1 MSCSEGTNMPR
12 QRRLPADL
20 REKKSVIVTGGTYG
34 IGRGISLGL
43 SRRRYG
49 VVAFGVSVRQPGSLA
64 ENATESL
71 KSEARKLGLQLD
83 VLEADVSKVAD
94 VQRVIEFSLHRYGV
108 INGLVNNAAIGP
120 LGNILETP
128 EELWDR
134 IIDVNLKGM
143 YLACKAVLPNMI
155 QHGGGSIVNIGS
167 GAGWGK
173 PNMLAYAASKGG
185 VFALSASLAYD
196 HFRDH
201 VRVNTVVP
209 GGGGIVTGMS
219 LGRVGGDLEK
229 LSRGGSGTVAGRSAE
244 PSDVEAAVAFLLS
257 DEAAAISGTVID
269 VGCFS
274 HQGGPIPARST
285 VLSALGESETTKSE
299 SRQGN
304 VPVASARSKSRSK
317 G

>member
-1 MSCSEGTNMPR
+1 MKLQTEAR
-12 QRRLPADL
+12 A
-20 REKKSVIVTGGTYG
+20 
-34 IGRGISLGL
+34 LGL
-43 SRRRYG
+43 S
-49 VVAFGVSVRQPGSLA
+49 
-64 ENATESL
+64 
-71 KSEARKLGLQLD
+71 LD
-83 VLEADVSKVAD
+83 VLEADVSKAAD
-94 VQRVIEFSLHRYGV
+94 VQRVVEFALQKYGRV
-108 INGLVNNAAIGP
+108 DALVNNAAIGP

-128 EELWDR
+128 EDLWDR

-143 YLACKAVLPNMI
+143 YLSCKSVLPHMI
-155 QHGGGSIVNIGS
+155 QQGGGAIVNIGS

-196 HFRDH
+196 HFRDR

-219 LGRVGGDLEK
+219 LGRVGGDLQK
-229 LSRGGSGTVAGRSAE
+229 LSRGTSGTVAGRSAE
-244 PSDVEAAVAFLLS
+244 PADVEAAVAFLLS

-274 HQGGPIPARST
+274 HQGGPIPSKNAVPPARS
-285 VLSALGESETTKSE
+285 ESESSTSE
-299 SRQGN
+299 SRQGDIRG
-304 VPVASARSKSRSK
+304 ASSGSK